1 MKKILHETERERERE
16 SCYKT
21 KMIDVQEGSSE
32 IKRMEEREKERKSN
46 VCVSMLKEE
55 K

>member
-1 MKKILHETERERERE
+1 MKKILHETERERVRERERGRE

-32 IKRMEEREKERKSN
+32 IKRMKERER
-46 VCVSMLKEE
+46 KEE
-55 K
+55 